1 MDRSLIKG
9 LVIGGLAVT
18 AVSAGAGYTLLE
30 REPKYAEV
38 LSVTPVT
45 KTVSVPRTECW
56 NESVVDS
63 APTRDPDQVTGT
75 VIGALAGGLL
85 GNQVGGGSG
94 KAAATVAGAAAGGYA
109 GNKIQER
116 MQDKNTQQ
124 GTQRRC
130 KTEYYAESRPDG
142 FDVRYKLRDEIGL
155 VRMDHHPGERIPV
168 QDGELV
174 LTQVVD
180 PDEQST
186 ASAAGRDD

>member
-1 MDRSLIKG
+1 MDRSLVKG
-9 LVIGGLAVT
+9 LVIGGIAAT
-18 AVSAGAGYTLLE
+18 AVSAGAGYAVLE

-56 NESVVDS
+56 DENVVDGT
-63 APTRDPDQVTGT
+63 PKKDPDQVTGT

-116 MQDKNTQQ
+116 IQERNTQK
-124 GTQRRC
+124 GTVRRC
-130 KTEYYAESRPDG
+130 KTENYAESRPDG
-142 FDVRYKLRDEIGL
+142 FDVRYKLRDEIGV
-155 VRMDHHPGERIPV
+155 VRMAHDPGERIPV

-174 LTQVVD
+174 LTQVNEPKD
-180 PDEQST
+180 
-186 ASAAGRDD
+186 